1 MTKKGVINEIFSKAR
16 FGNEAETYKIFYRDF
31 EKIKEVTLP
40 EFIKVS
46 ENFETI
52 PVNRIRKITKNN
64 TILFEKNTRLSYNNE
79 TINSTRWINRRKIC

>member
-31 EKIKEVTLP
+31 EKITEVTLP

-52 PVNRIRKITKNN
+52 PVSRIKKIIKNN
-64 TILFEKNTRLSYNNE
+64 TILFSKHQPDSSSN
-79 TINSTRWINRRKIC
+79 